1 MGRMA
6 ISNKAL
12 KPRHVYQTFNP
23 NGRLVIQSVYTCTY
37 NGYGNVAESLPS
49 MKFVEPC

>member
-1 MGRMA
+1 MRRMA

-12 KPRHVYQTFNP
+12 KLRHVLNFQPTRKVGSP
-23 NGRLVIQSVYTCTY
+23 IGTY
-37 NGYGNVAESLPS
+37 LYGYGNVAESLPS